1 MHILISNS
9 ASGDSRFSD
18 RGRRCP
24 RDGETLRGATDRVR
38 APSTLK
44 KVLGLFILHCT
55 WAKPSSWAPMG
66 RAQKRA
72 PDLRNLVNRSSNT
85 LAYQTTTHGDHSIKG
100 VRMSGWQSRT
110 AREAKNRQQEF
121 QAANLAQRVQ
131 TDHRLRH
138 EATWE
143 ASSRYKAQA
152 ASAQRGQTQHDCSA
166 EEALQ
171 QRRQCLAAKLA
182 QETEQLRQQLGQ
194 PPLALAAARRQDM
207 LDQARARASARD
219 ARRAQVRTFETAR
232 MIATSSCTA
241 FTDEGAM
248 SRISRHHNRHQMQC

>member
-1 MHILISNS
+1 
-9 ASGDSRFSD
+9 
-18 RGRRCP
+18 
-24 RDGETLRGATDRVR
+24 
-38 APSTLK
+38 
-44 KVLGLFILHCT
+44 
-55 WAKPSSWAPMG
+55 MG

-182 QETEQLRQQLGQ
+182 QETEQLRSLGSRRWHWR
-194 PPLALAAARRQDM
+194 PPAGRICLTKREHGRAHAMRDVHRSALLRP
-207 LDQARARASARD
+207 RA
-219 ARRAQVRTFETAR
+219 
-232 MIATSSCTA
+232 
-241 FTDEGAM
+241 
-248 SRISRHHNRHQMQC
+248 

>member
-1 MHILISNS
+1 
-9 ASGDSRFSD
+9 
-18 RGRRCP
+18 
-24 RDGETLRGATDRVR
+24 
-38 APSTLK
+38 
-44 KVLGLFILHCT
+44 
-55 WAKPSSWAPMG
+55 
-66 RAQKRA
+66 
-72 PDLRNLVNRSSNT
+72 
-85 LAYQTTTHGDHSIKG
+85 
-100 VRMSGWQSRT
+100 MSGWQSRT

-194 PPLALAAARRQDM
+194 PPLALAATRRQDM

-232 MIATSSCTA
+232 IIATSSGMA
-241 FTDEGAM
+241 FTMKAPCHVSHVTTIDIRCAM
-248 SRISRHHNRHQMQC
+248 LICSLLRTRILRDTRVIQRCCGT